1 MDDQQEMMIPVPAGL
16 HPDTVA
22 LVRETATAMA
32 AKLFKAQGK
41 YNLTNG
47 WKYGTAETAAKAG
60 CGFWTAEECLKSFH
74 AHVDKG
80 DPVDCI
86 NYLAFMLHHG
96 WSTAPKKAADIP
108 VVLLG
113 QHMGLFV
120 GNNDEVRFVRRKVSV
135 PPLVRVFPSAEF
147 AMGYAEHWSIG
158 PDKTWQAV
166 PVPEASATEINGEM
180 YVLRA
185 DVLCLEAV
193 NARLG

>member
-41 YNLTNG
+41 YNLSNG

-158 PDKTWQAV
+158 PEKTWQAV